1 MLSFAAW
8 MLFALGLAH
17 VEFGLVKFRVPLAEV
32 VAAGFVARFKT
43 SELRR
48 TAFWFILF
56 GPLLMA
62 AGHAAIHAVA
72 VGDLVLIQ
80 IIGTYAL
87 VISAIGLAAFPKS
100 PFIAAFGVSL
110 LLIAAGYGWTGF
122 AG

>member
-1 MLSFAAW
+1 MMSVAAW
-8 MLFALGLAH
+8 LLFALGVAH
-17 VEFGLVKFRVPLAEV
+17 VVFGLVKFRVPLAEV
-32 VAAGFVARFKT
+32 VAAGFVAQFKIT
-43 SELRR
+43 ELRR
-48 TAFWFILF
+48 SAFWFIIF

-72 VGDLVLIQ
+72 VGDLALFRV
-80 IIGTYAL
+80 IGRYAL
-87 VISAIGLAAFPKS
+87 LISLVGLAAFPKS